1 MPPLIKF
8 KKEDIVNIAYKI
20 VKYEGLEGLN
30 ARRIAKNLNSSIQ
43 PIFHNFKSMDELKNS
58 VVEKIYHTYL
68 EYMKKGSSEENAYKG
83 MGIYYIKFAKDY
95 PNFFKILFMTESKL
109 SPYNFILND
118 DAGNDVI
125 KNGQVFSGL
134 DYEEQKKFHLKVWI
148 FTHGIAAMVAS
159 NTVEFTDEEIDDLLG
174 KTVREMLIGY
184 KRENRR
190 KDEKS
195 N

>member
-1 MPPLIKF
+1 MPPLVKF
-8 KKEDIVNIAYKI
+8 KKEDIVNVAYKI
-20 VKYEGLEGLN
+20 VRNEGLESLN
-30 ARRIAKNLNSSIQ
+30 ARRIAKDLNSSIQ

-58 VVEKIYHTYL
+58 VVEKIYLTYL
-68 EYMKKGSSEENAYKG
+68 EYMKKGSLEKNAYKR

-109 SPYNFILND
+109 SPSNFILKD
-118 DAGNDVI
+118 DAGNDII
-125 KNGQVFSGL
+125 KNGQMFSGL
-134 DYEEQKKFHLKVWI
+134 DYEEQKEFHLKVWI
-148 FTHGIAAMVAS
+148 FTHGIATMVAS

-184 KRENRR
+184 KNKNRR